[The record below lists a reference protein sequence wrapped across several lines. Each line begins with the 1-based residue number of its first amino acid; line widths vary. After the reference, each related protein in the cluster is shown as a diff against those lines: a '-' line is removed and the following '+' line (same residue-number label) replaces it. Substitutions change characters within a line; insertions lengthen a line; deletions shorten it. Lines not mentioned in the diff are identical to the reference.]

1 MQPCYRGT
9 LHDWSKSMTST
20 RRLVHLTA
28 LFSALALAACGGT
41 LSGPSAVPTAPPA
54 SLAIETNA
62 VWHLR
67 AMADA
72 NGTIQ
77 AIEDPSLF
85 TLMLTDDGKV
95 TARVDCNRA
104 SGGYTISGNVLSIGP
119 LASTKAYCGTA
130 SFDWQFLTLLGGQT
144 TVTASGATLQL
155 LSPRGTMTF
164 DR

>member
-1 MQPCYRGT
+1 
-9 LHDWSKSMTST
+9 MTST
-20 RRLVHLTA
+20 PRLVHLTA
-28 LFSALALAACGGT
+28 LFSALALTACGGT
-41 LSGPSAVPTAPPA
+41 PAGPSPAPAAPPA

-67 AMADA
+67 SMAGAD
-72 NGTIQ
+72 GTIQ

-85 TLMLTDDGKV
+85 TLMLTDEGKV

-104 SGGYTISGNVLSIGP
+104 SGGYTISGNALSIGP

-130 SFDWQFLTLLGGQT
+130 SFDWEFLTLLGGET
-144 TVTASGATLQL
+144 TATASGATLQL
-155 LSPRGTMTF
+155 SSPRGTMTF

>member
-1 MQPCYRGT
+1 
-9 LHDWSKSMTST
+9 MTSIP
-20 RRLVHLTA
+20 RLVHLSA
-28 LFSALALAACGGT
+28 LLSALALAACGGT
-41 LSGPSAVPTAPPA
+41 LTGPSPAPAAPPA

-67 AMADA
+67 SMADA

-85 TLMLTDDGKV
+85 TLMLTDEGQV
-95 TARVDCNRA
+95 AARVDCNRA
-104 SGGYTISGNVLSIGP
+104 SGGYTISGNALSIGP

-130 SFDWQFLTLLGGQT
+130 SFDWMFLTLLGGET
-144 TVTASGATLQL
+144 TATASGATLQL
-155 LSPRGTMTF
+155 SSPRGTMTF